1 MIKGRCTIAIVGLKM
16 LEWAGG
22 DGVASVFANWA
33 MLRRGVGILAIS
45 L

>member
-1 MIKGRCTIAIVGLKM
+1 MIKGRCTIAIVGLKI
-16 LEWAGG
+16 EWAGG

-33 MLRRGVGILAIS
+33 MLRRGVGILDIS